1 MLAAALPADSSLE
14 PREVLLVSNGVKTM
28 SSLTTDDM
36 ALSEIVVQWECHEFM
51 GWANPAGMSRMFNR
65 HQH

>member
-1 MLAAALPADSSLE
+1 
-14 PREVLLVSNGVKTM
+14 M

-51 GWANPAGMSRMFNR
+51 GWAHPAGMSGMLNR
-65 HQH
+65 HQQELSYQ